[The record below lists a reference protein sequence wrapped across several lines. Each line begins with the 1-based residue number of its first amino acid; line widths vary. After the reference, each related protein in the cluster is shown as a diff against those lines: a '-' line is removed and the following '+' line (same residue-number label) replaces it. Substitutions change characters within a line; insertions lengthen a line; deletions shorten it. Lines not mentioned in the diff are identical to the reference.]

1 MGPPRTANNL
11 GKGWSGI
18 PERKTG
24 LLNGELSF
32 ISRWARIMMAEC
44 VQVIGIDEKYCVNCH
59 QCIAV
64 CPVKVC
70 SDGSGEVVKF
80 DNSLCIGCGRCIEA
94 CIRSHGGDAAKS
106 ARYPIDDANSFGEA
120 LGGKEIVALIA
131 PSAQSNY
138 KVDRL
143 ISSLKRLGVKAVYD
157 VSLGAEITVA
167 AYRKAIAEGRLK
179 TPVIAQ
185 PCPAIVTY
193 IELHHP
199 ELIDYLATIGS
210 PVHNLAVYVR
220 TLHPD
225 AELAFISP
233 CLAKRREFQ
242 KSGAV
247 EYNVTFQSLSRLLAE
262 RGIDPE
268 ALEGSSFD
276 GVVAAGIA
284 SNFSTPGGLKESYLH
299 QAPEASPSSIS
310 KIEGPLVY
318 QRYMDDLARAIK
330 EGRSDLPLLVD
341 VLSCEKGCN
350 MGAGCINHEKTIDEI
365 EHAVA
370 LRSERGV
377 ADAGNEERLLAFLA
391 DVLQNCDF
399 SYTYYQDL
407 SHKNHM
413 KMPSERELQKIYE
426 DMYKLEE
433 KDFRNCAACGYNSCH
448 SMAVA
453 IFNGLNKVENCHLYQ
468 EKELRKEQQI
478 LSELVEESIE
488 LNLQLEQE
496 IAERKQQEQLLVQ
509 NSKLA
514 AMGEM
519 IGMIA
524 HQWRQPLSSISTI
537 SGNLKVLLDLEMYEK
552 EDFVKQLQEINNHAQ
567 YLSKTINDF
576 RHFFKPDNPKEMVMM
591 DHIIDSTLGIIG
603 RSMEYKNI
611 TIIKECE
618 FEQSISTY
626 PRELMQVFLNLLK
639 NATDI
644 LIDKSIER
652 PRVVIRGYEKDGYQV
667 VEVIDNAG
675 GIPEDIIDRI
685 YDPYFSTKGS
695 AKGTGLGLYMSKTII
710 EEHCRGRIRATNL
723 EQGAC
728 FIVEL
733 PLQ

>member
-1 MGPPRTANNL
+1 
-11 GKGWSGI
+11 
-18 PERKTG
+18 
-24 LLNGELSF
+24 
-32 ISRWARIMMAEC
+32 MAEC

-70 SDGSGEVVKF
+70 SDGSGDVVKF

-106 ARYPIDDANSFGEA
+106 ARYPIDDGNAFIEA
-120 LGGKEIVALIA
+120 LGRKEIVALIA

-138 KVDRL
+138 KIEQL
-143 ISSLKRLGVKAVYD
+143 ISALKHLGVNAVYD

-167 AYRKAIAEGRLK
+167 AYRKAISENLIK

-185 PCPAIVTY
+185 PCPAVVTY

-199 ELIDYLATIGS
+199 ELINYLAPIGS
-210 PVHNLAVYVR
+210 PVHNLAVYVK
-220 TLHPD
+220 TLHPN

-242 KSGAV
+242 KSRAV
-247 EYNVTFQSLSRLLAE
+247 EYNVTFQSLSRILAG
-262 RGIDPE
+262 RGIE
-268 ALEGSSFD
+268 LEDLAGSCFD

-299 QAPEASPSSIS
+299 QCPEASPSSIS
-310 KIEGPLVY
+310 KVEGPLVY
-318 QRYMDDLARAIK
+318 QRYLEDLARAIK
-330 EGRSDLPLLVD
+330 EGRPDLPLLVD

-350 MGAGCINHEKTIDEI
+350 MGAGCINQDKTIDEI
-365 EHAVA
+365 ERSVA
-370 LRSERGV
+370 LRSEQGV
-377 ADAGNEERLLAFLA
+377 ANRVNEEKLQTFLA
-391 DVLQNCDF
+391 DVLQSCDF
-399 SYTYYQDL
+399 SYPYYQDL

-413 KMPSERELQKIYE
+413 KIPNDQELQKIYE
-426 DMYKLEE
+426 EMYKMEE

-453 IFNGLNKVENCHLYQ
+453 IFNGLNKVQNCHLYQ

-552 EDFVKQLQEINNHAQ
+552 QDFVKQLQEINNHAQ

-644 LIDKSIER
+644 LIDKSIEH
-652 PRVVIRGYEKDGYQV
+652 PQVVIRGYEKDGYQV

-710 EEHCRGRIRATNL
+710 EEHCRGRIRASNQ

-728 FIVEL
+728 FTVEL

>member
-1 MGPPRTANNL
+1 
-11 GKGWSGI
+11 
-18 PERKTG
+18 
-24 LLNGELSF
+24 
-32 ISRWARIMMAEC
+32 MAEC

-106 ARYPIDDANSFGEA
+106 ARYPIDDSKSFAED
-120 LGGKEIVALIA
+120 LGDKEIVALIA
-131 PSAQSNY
+131 PSAQSNFRI
-138 KVDRL
+138 DRL
-143 ISSLKRLGVKAVYD
+143 ISSLKLLGVKAVYD

-167 AYRKAIAEGRLK
+167 AYRKALAGGELK

-185 PCPAIVTY
+185 PCPAVVTY

-199 ELIDYLATIGS
+199 ELIDYLAPIGS
-210 PVHNLAVYVR
+210 PVHNLAVYVK

-225 AELAFISP
+225 AELVFISP

-242 KSGAV
+242 KSRAV
-247 EYNVTFQSLSRLLAE
+247 KYNVTFQSLSRLLAE

-268 ALEGSSFD
+268 ALAGGSFD
-276 GVVAAGIA
+276 GPVAAGIA
-284 SNFSTPGGLKESYLH
+284 ANFSTPGGLKESFLH

-310 KIEGPLVY
+310 RIEGSIVY
-318 QRYMDDLARAIK
+318 QRYLDDLARAIK
-330 EGRSDLPLLVD
+330 EGRPDLPLLVD

-365 EHAVA
+365 ERSVA
-370 LRSERGV
+370 LRSEQG
-377 ADAGNEERLLAFLA
+377 AEDAVNEERLRAFLA
-391 DVLQNCDF
+391 DVLQSCDF
-399 SYTYYQDL
+399 SYTCYQDL
-407 SHKNHM
+407 SHKNYM
-413 KMPSERELQKIYE
+413 KIPSDQELNKIYE
-426 DMYKLEE
+426 DMYKIEE

-453 IFNGLNKVENCHLYQ
+453 IYNGLNKVENCHLYQ

-478 LSELVEESIE
+478 LSEMVEESIE

-537 SGNLKVLLDLEMYEK
+537 SGNLKVLLDLEMFEK

-611 TIIKECE
+611 TIVKECE
-618 FEQSISTY
+618 FEKSISTY

-644 LIDKSIER
+644 LIDKNIEH
-652 PRVVIRGYEKDGYQV
+652 PQVVIRGYEKDGYQV

-710 EEHCRGRIRATNL
+710 EEHCQGRIRAANL

-728 FIVEL
+728 FTVEL